1 MDQSTRQDSKG
12 LRKSVVILSD
22 RSREIV
28 RLFEERQQKRLQ
40 AEQTRQTR
48 ASTDRAPDYATLT
61 W

>member
-1 MDQSTRQDSKG
+1 MDQSTRQDLKG
-12 LRKSVVILSD
+12 YRKSVVILSD

-48 ASTDRAPDYATLT
+48 ASSDREPDFSRA
-61 W
+61 